1 MVKKKVG
8 FVTFE
13 ERDEIQK
20 LYKRHSG
27 LTDLAKIISVDNV
40 ELYEKVVCN
49 LGETYTKFQDWWNK
63 KGEKYNW
70 ESAENGR
77 RKIDFESCEI
87 YLVTQK
93 ISTNKM
99 HTQLLFI
106 GTTELLL
113 VGGLALLFFGGKKC
127 QK

>member
-8 FVTFE
+8 IVTLE

-27 LTDLAKIISVDNV
+27 LVDLAKIVSADNV
-40 ELYEKVVCN
+40 EFYEKVVCD
-49 LGETYTKFQDWWNK
+49 LGETNTKFHDWWNK

-77 RKIDFESCEI
+77 WQINFETCEI
-87 YLVTQK
+87 YFVTQ
-93 ISTNKM
+93 
-99 HTQLLFI
+99 
-106 GTTELLL
+106 
-113 VGGLALLFFGGKKC
+113 
-127 QK
+127 